1 MTYVVNYDDDVCV
14 GDVMDK
20 VRSEATMSKKS
31 NRTIEEMEE
40 KRATLLQSIA
50 EKQKAFEDSIAADIA
65 EANKLKKEAE
75 DLAYQEQL
83 DFIAFLRKN
92 REVVLKLFKHGRT
105 SCSDDAPVNDW
116 YSDNHGNL
124 RCRCNKC
131 GLMAFIDGKE
141 TLPKGMKIE
150 FDISFYYS

>member
-1 MTYVVNYDDDVCV
+1 M
-14 GDVMDK
+14 
-20 VRSEATMSKKS
+20 AKKS
-31 NRTIEEMEE
+31 NLTIEEMEE

-92 REVVLKLFKHGRT
+92 REVVLKLAEHR
-105 SCSDDAPVNDW
+105 A
-116 YSDNHGNL
+116 
-124 RCRCNKC
+124 
-131 GLMAFIDGKE
+131 LM
-141 TLPKGMKIE
+141 TRL
-150 FDISFYYS
+150 